1 MFKPKKNRSPET
13 LAKALLTSYTAQS
26 RFAEAYR
33 TLRTNIQFAF
43 MDKAFHSLLIT
54 SSGEMEGKTTTVAN
68 LCHTMAQAGRS
79 VLMLD
84 ADLRK
89 PMLSRLVPHRQEEG
103 YGLTGLLSGAFGTEV
118 QSGSLKEHGLS
129 DIFRLCSFQKKT
141 GVLHLTEGEEKAD
154 LFFLDGELVDVHW
167 PTRPEGKKLATLL
180 VKGGALTRAQ
190 AEAALKR
197 KRSTGQKLGFV
208 LISLGL
214 LKEEE
219 LAGYISLHMIEGLRN
234 ALQMKTGTY
243 EFERLTNSF
252 FERPSFD
259 PADLR
264 QVYRQVVI
272 GQEELPFLNKQ
283 IQAAIQP
290 TETENLFVL
299 PSGPRPPKPAEL
311 LESNR
316 MTFLLDH
323 LKKRFDVVIVD
334 SPPLLPTSDAL
345 LLAPRTDGVV
355 LVVKA
360 GHINREMIK
369 KAVEQLQNTQANMI
383 GVVLNDVDTK
393 REGYYKYYAKYYA
406 KYYGESE

>member
-1 MFKPKKNRSPET
+1 MLKRKKKRSPES
-13 LAKALLTSYTAQS
+13 LAPALLSNNNSHS

-43 MDKAFHSLLIT
+43 MDKEFRSLLIT
-54 SSGEMEGKTTTVAN
+54 SSGEMEGKTTTVVN
-68 LCHTMAQAGRS
+68 LCHTIAQAGRT

-89 PMLSRLVPHRQEEG
+89 PMLTRLVPSG
-103 YGLTGLLSGAFGTEV
+103 NGNGLTGLLSGTFGTEI
-118 QSGSLKEHGLS
+118 QSGSLQELGVS
-129 DIFRLCSFQKKT
+129 DLFRLCSFQKKT
-141 GVLHLTEGEEKAD
+141 GVIHLSEDEEKAD

-167 PTRPEGKKLATLL
+167 PTRPEGQKLASLL
-180 VKGGALTRAQ
+180 VKGGALTKAQ
-190 AEAALKR
+190 AEAALRR
-197 KRSTGQKLGFV
+197 KQSTGQKLGFV
-208 LISLGL
+208 LISLGH

-243 EFERLTNSF
+243 EFERLSGSF

-264 QVYRQVVI
+264 QLYRQVVI
-272 GQEELPFLNKQ
+272 GQEELPFLQ
-283 IQAAIQP
+283 REIQAAIQP

-299 PSGPRPPKPAEL
+299 TSGPRPPKPAEL

-316 MTFLLDH
+316 MTFLLDY
-323 LKKRFDVVIVD
+323 LKRRYDVVVLD

-355 LVVKA
+355 LVIKA
-360 GHINREMIK
+360 GQVNRELLK
-369 KAVEQLQNTQANMI
+369 KVVEQIQNTKSDLI

-393 REGYYKYYAKYYA
+393 REGYYKYYHKYYA
-406 KYYGESE
+406 KYYGEPE